1 MLKLSRLLYLLAAI
15 STLSGCWWQDARVAP
30 TIDGTPE
37 DAAINFFDAIYNK
50 QDMELA
56 LQLSSPRMKRL
67 LKSYI
72 VPSQAQK
79 HLFNLMYDKVEIA
92 LDTGNTRI
100 RTQFAK
106 NSKVSVFFTGYYI
119 DDKIEDIRVASM
131 MKVDGKWRVDRVDL
145 AHYY

>member
-1 MLKLSRLLYLLAAI
+1 MHTLPRLLYLLAAMLMLT
-15 STLSGCWWQDARVAP
+15 SCWWQDARVNP

-50 QDMELA
+50 KDMELA

-67 LKSYI
+67 LKSYV
-72 VPSQAQK
+72 VPTQVQK

-92 LDTGNTRI
+92 LDTGNTRM

-131 MKVDGKWRVDRVDL
+131 VKIDGKWRVERVDI